1 MFCNKGFAM
10 IQLYVA
16 ALLPIILGATSNEDI
31 VFLERI
37 KFSHVGENISLT
49 CNFSSL
55 DATATA
61 WFKQIPGEK
70 PLRIVSAFRAAS
82 VEFDNG
88 FDKRGRFIALREA
101 NKFTLNIT
109 NAETSDSAIYY
120 CSVAAYASI
129 GLGACTVLVLEDHPG
144 VFQPPVSN
152 PIKLGGNTSLE
163 CSILT
168 NRCSED
174 HSVYWFR
181 QGSGESDP
189 GIIFTHGNR
198 SDQCKKSSET
208 VSPTQSCIYKLPK
221 NNLSLSDAGTYY
233 CAVAACGEILFGNGT
248 KLDFTGENCVL
259 DPKTIILAASNIISL
274 VVILF
279 MCRRRCENRHKD
291 AEGHT
296 VYTNQ
301 AENTDDVNYAALSIA
316 QPSFSTRSRVK
327 NSSDQPVYSK
337 VFYHQ

>member
-1 MFCNKGFAM
+1 
-10 IQLYVA
+10 LYH
-16 ALLPIILGATSNEDI
+16 ILI
-31 VFLERI
+31 LI

-129 GLGACTVLVLEDHPG
+129 GLGACTVLVLEG
-144 VFQPPVSN
+144 TPPVSN

-248 KLDFTGENCVL
+248 KLDFTGGKIRYFNIEVIGGHEIFSHMKMDMNEMYVL
-259 DPKTIILAASNIISL
+259 TVSRMMITCGLVWCHTASCGE
-274 VVILF
+274 F
-279 MCRRRCENRHKD
+279 
-291 AEGHT
+291 
-296 VYTNQ
+296 
-301 AENTDDVNYAALSIA
+301 
-316 QPSFSTRSRVK
+316 
-327 NSSDQPVYSK
+327 
-337 VFYHQ
+337 

>member
-1 MFCNKGFAM
+1 KTIHRSG
-10 IQLYVA
+10 
-16 ALLPIILGATSNEDI
+16 DI
-31 VFLERI
+31 I

-49 CNFSSL
+49 CNFTSL

-129 GLGACTVLVLEDHPG
+129 GLGTCTVLVLEGTVYHPG

-181 QGSGESDP
+181 HGSGESDP

-248 KLDFTGENCVL
+248 KLDFTGG
-259 DPKTIILAASNIISL
+259 KIRYFNIE
-274 VVILF
+274 VIGGHEIFSHMF
-279 MCRRRCENRHKD
+279 MN
-291 AEGHT
+291 
-296 VYTNQ
+296 

>member
-1 MFCNKGFAM
+1 NKPF
-10 IQLYVA
+10 LYFRNV
-16 ALLPIILGATSNEDI
+16 ILTVKSEWATSNEDI

-49 CNFSSL
+49 CNFTSL

-129 GLGACTVLVLEDHPG
+129 GLGTCTVLRLFVCFLI
-144 VFQPPVSN
+144 Q
-152 PIKLGGNTSLE
+152 KKMNTALNNTLKQ

-181 QGSGESDP
+181 HGSGESDP

-248 KLDFTGENCVL
+248 KLDFTGG
-259 DPKTIILAASNIISL
+259 KIRYFNIE
-274 VVILF
+274 VIGGHEIFSHMF
-279 MCRRRCENRHKD
+279 MN
-291 AEGHT
+291 
-296 VYTNQ
+296 

>member
-1 MFCNKGFAM
+1 M

-120 CSVAAYASI
+120 CSRLFVCFLIQKNEYY
-129 GLGACTVLVLEDHPG
+129 HPG

-248 KLDFTGENCVL
+248 KLDFTGGKIRYFNIEVIGGHEIFSHMFMNVYKRDFKNCSKFSQIHRR
-259 DPKTIILAASNIISL
+259 KTHIYVYMYIYIL
-274 VVILF
+274 
-279 MCRRRCENRHKD
+279 
-291 AEGHT
+291 
-296 VYTNQ
+296 
-301 AENTDDVNYAALSIA
+301 
-316 QPSFSTRSRVK
+316 
-327 NSSDQPVYSK
+327 
-337 VFYHQ
+337 